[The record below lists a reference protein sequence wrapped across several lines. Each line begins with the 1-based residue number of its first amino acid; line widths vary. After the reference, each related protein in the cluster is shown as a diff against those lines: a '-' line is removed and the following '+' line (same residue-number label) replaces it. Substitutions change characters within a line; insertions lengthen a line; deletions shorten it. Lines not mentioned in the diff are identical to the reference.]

1 MFILLLNFIHI
12 TFKIIKFMNLF
23 QAAENMLKLLA
34 EGGLDALS
42 KSDKE
47 EDEKKWR
54 STIFNI

>member
-1 MFILLLNFIHI
+1 
-12 TFKIIKFMNLF
+12 MNLF

-47 EDEKKWR
+47 EEEKKWR